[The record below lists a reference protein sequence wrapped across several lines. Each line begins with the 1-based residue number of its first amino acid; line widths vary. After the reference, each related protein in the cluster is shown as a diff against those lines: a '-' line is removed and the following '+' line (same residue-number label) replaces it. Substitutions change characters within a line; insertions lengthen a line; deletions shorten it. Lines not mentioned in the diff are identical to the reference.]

1 MCCVAKKFDIS
12 DVFGSMP
19 VVPESGTGREQI
31 EYIDAG
37 KISGDPNN
45 FYSLDGIQELAAN
58 IELIG
63 LQQPI
68 RVRPDPEDEGGYIIV
83 SGHRRFSALAELRKT
98 DPEKWQMVPCIVEQH
113 EEHPAMHELRL
124 IYANADTRK
133 LSSADLDRQ
142 AQRVEALL
150 YELKE
155 AGHEFPGRMR
165 DYVAQACNV
174 SKTKLSNLKVIR
186 EGLASCWMP
195 HYESG
200 TVKEATALVLARMK
214 PGQQMKVYEAADKKG
229 LRYFYE
235 SDARRCEEF
244 FEKNSELNCEG
255 NVVCTN
261 QDGRWRRFVSRGMY
275 SYDSCAGRCCAKCS
289 DSGSCSYS
297 CSKMAERVKQI
308 KADRREANRQAKLAQ
323 EEKDRPQIEQITRLW
338 ARFGEARAAA
348 KKSVKAVCET
358 GLRYYAPSLDEK
370 WQGLETGAATI
381 TPHTELPYDYNLSL
395 TGVRRLTGVA
405 DCLGCSLDYLLCRTD
420 EPSVA
425 QPQGEGQMVLSCWM
439 PAGTLPPEPC
449 DVVAE
454 FDLDGKP
461 YRQLVRFDGES
472 FAFKSGAGKIDVQP
486 IYWIRLP
493 E

>member
-1 MCCVAKKFDIS
+1 MAKKFDIS

-19 VVPESGTGREQI
+19 SVPDSGTNREQL

-45 FYSLDGIQELAAN
+45 FYSLTGIEELAAN

-98 DPEKWQMVPCIVEQH
+98 DPEKWQMVPCIVEYN

-155 AGHEFPGRMR
+155 SGYEFPGRMR

-186 EGLASCWMP
+186 EGLASCWEKP
-195 HYESG
+195 YENG
-200 TVKEATALVLARMK
+200 TIKEATALVLARME
-214 PGQQMKVYEAADKKG
+214 PELQLKVFEAAKKNDG
-229 LRYFYE
+229 VRYFYE
-235 SDARRCEEF
+235 IEAKHCAEF
-244 FEKNSELNCEG
+244 FEKDAKRTCRGGVICE
-255 NVVCTN
+255 NRE
-261 QDGRWRRFVSRGMY
+261 GRWQRFVDKRMFEY
-275 SYDSCAGRCCAKCS
+275 NSCAGKCCAECAEL
-289 DSGSCSYS
+289 GACRHSCP
-297 CSKMAERVKQI
+297 KQAERVKQI
-308 KADRREANRQAKLAQ
+308 RADRGEANRQAKFEQ
-323 EEKDRPQIEQITRLW
+323 EAKDHPKIEKIQRLW
-338 ARFGEARAAA
+338 YRFGFARQEAR
-348 KKSVKAVCET
+348 KSVKDVLDAAKSYYSKSDDTRYKEFEDLTAKFTT
-358 GLRYYAPSLDEK
+358 GTTL
-370 WQGLETGAATI
+370 
-381 TPHTELPYDYNLSL
+381 LPYGYSFSLSDAQ
-395 TGVRRLTGVA
+395 RLIAVA
-405 DCLGCSLDYLLCRTD
+405 DCLGCSLDYLFCRTD

-461 YRQLVRFDGES
+461 YRQLARFDGDS
-472 FAFKSGAGKIDVQP
+472 FAFKSGAGKIDLQP
-486 IYWIRLP
+486 IRWVRLP
-493 E
+493 D

>member
-1 MCCVAKKFDIS
+1 MAKKFDIS

-19 VVPESGTGREQI
+19 AVPESGTGREQI

-37 KISGDPNN
+37 RISGDPNN

-68 RVRPDPEDEGGYIIV
+68 RVRPDPDDEGGYIIV
-83 SGHRRFSALAELRKT
+83 SGHRRFTALAELRKT
-98 DPEKWQMVPCIVEQH
+98 DREKWQMVPCIVEQH
-113 EEHPAMHELRL
+113 EEHPAMRELRL

-133 LSSADLDRQ
+133 LSAADLDRQ
-142 AQRVEALL
+142 AQRVENLL

-155 AGHEFPGRMR
+155 SGHEFPGRMR

-186 EGLASCWMP
+186 EGLASCWKKP
-195 HYESG
+195 YEDG
-200 TVKEATALVLARMK
+200 TIKEATALVLARMK
-214 PGQQMKVYEAADKKG
+214 PGIQLKICEAAKKQRNG

-235 SDARRCEEF
+235 SDAKNCAEF
-244 FEKNSELNCEG
+244 FEKDEKLTCRGGTLCANHA
-255 NVVCTN
+255 
-261 QDGRWRRFVSRGMY
+261 GRWQRFVAGGMY
-275 SYDSCAGRCCAKCS
+275 SWKSCAGKCCAKCEELGTCS
-289 DSGSCSYS
+289 HSCP
-297 CSKMAERVKQI
+297 KQAERVKQI

-323 EEKDRPQIEQITRLW
+323 EEKDRPKIQELARLW

-348 KKSVKAVCET
+348 GKSVKAVCDK
-358 GLRYYAPSLDEK
+358 GGRYYVPSFDEK
-370 WQGLETGAATI
+370 WQGLETGTATI
-381 TPHTELPYDYNLSL
+381 TTSTDLPYDHNFPL
-395 TGVRRLTGVA
+395 TSAHRLVGIA
-405 DCLGCSLDYLLCRTD
+405 DCLGCSLDYLFCRTD

-425 QPQGEGQMVLSCWM
+425 QLKAEAPC
-439 PAGTLPPEPC
+439 PAGWTSSETLPPEPC

-454 FDLDGKP
+454 FELEPGHNM
-461 YRQLVRFDGES
+461 RMLSRFDGQD
-472 FAFKSGAGKIDVQP
+472 FLYRSGGAKVELP
-486 IYWIRLP
+486 IVRWIQLP

>member
-1 MCCVAKKFDIS
+1 MAKKFDIS

-19 VVPESGTGREQI
+19 NVPDSGTNREQL

-37 KISGDPNN
+37 KISGDPNS
-45 FYSLDGIQELAAN
+45 FYSLTGIEELAAN

-98 DPEKWQMVPCIVEQH
+98 DPEKWQMVPCIVEYN

-165 DYVAQACNV
+165 DYVAQACNG
-174 SKTKLSNLKVIR
+174 SKTKLSTLKVIR

-214 PGQQMKVYEAADKKG
+214 PGLQMKVYEAADKKG

-235 SDARRCEEF
+235 SDARHCEEF
-244 FEKNSELNCEG
+244 FEKDAALTCQGGTVCE
-255 NVVCTN
+255 NH
-261 QDGRWRRFVSRGMY
+261 DGRWRRFASKNLY
-275 SYDSCAGRCCAKCS
+275 TWNSCAGRCCAKCS
-289 DSGSCSYS
+289 DLGSCSYS

-308 KADRREANRQAKLAQ
+308 KADRREAARQADAAKQDA
-323 EEKDRPQIEQITRLW
+323 ERPTIEFLQRLW
-338 ARFGEARAAA
+338 RRFGGARQAAG
-348 KKSVKAVCET
+348 KSVKDTYHAAQMSYGVSD
-358 GLRYYAPSLDEK
+358 AEK
-370 WQGLETGAATI
+370 HEAFENLTAKFSVNT
-381 TPHTELPYDYNLSL
+381 TLPYGYSFGRYDAK
-395 TGVRRLTGVA
+395 RLIAVA
-405 DCLGCSLDYLLCRTD
+405 DCLGCSLDYLFCRTD

-486 IYWIRLP
+486 IYWVRLP
-493 E
+493 D

>member
-1 MCCVAKKFDIS
+1 MAKKFDIS
-12 DVFGSMP
+12 HVFSSVP
-19 VVPESGTGREQI
+19 AVPESGTGREQI

-83 SGHRRFSALAELRKT
+83 SGHRRFTALAELRKT
-98 DPEKWQMVPCIVEQH
+98 DREKWQMVPCIVEQH
-113 EEHPAMHELRL
+113 EEHPAMRELRL

-142 AQRVEALL
+142 AQRVENLL

-186 EGLASCWMP
+186 EGLASCWKEP
-195 HYESG
+195 YETG
-200 TVKEATALVLARMK
+200 TIKEATALVLARMK

-235 SDARRCEEF
+235 SDARHCEEF
-244 FEKNSELNCEG
+244 FEKDAALACQGGTVCE
-255 NVVCTN
+255 NH
-261 QDGRWRRFVSRGMY
+261 DGRWRRFANKDLY
-275 SYDSCAGRCCAKCS
+275 TWNSCAGRCCAKCS
-289 DSGSCSYS
+289 DLGSCSYS

-308 KADRREANRQAKLAQ
+308 KADRREANRQADAAKQDA
-323 EEKDRPQIEQITRLW
+323 ERTTIEFLQRLW
-338 ARFGEARAAA
+338 QRFGVARQAAR
-348 KKSVKAVCET
+348 KSVKDTYHAAQMTCGV
-358 GLRYYAPSLDEK
+358 LDAAKHEAFEK
-370 WQGLETGAATI
+370 LTAKFSVNT
-381 TPHTELPYDYNLSL
+381 TLPYGYSFGRYDAQ
-395 TGVRRLTGVA
+395 RLIAVA
-405 DCLGCSLDYLLCRTD
+405 DCLGCSLDYLFCRTD
-420 EPSVA
+420 EPSVS
-425 QPQGEGQMVLSCWM
+425 QPADEGQMVLSCWM
-439 PAGTLPPEPC
+439 PAGTQPPEPC
-449 DVVAE
+449 DVVAD
-454 FDLDGKP
+454 FDLGGSVSRRAA
-461 YRQLVRFDGES
+461 YFDGERFLFRRGGS
-472 FAFKSGAGKIDVQP
+472 KIDMEPVR
-486 IYWIRLP
+486 WLRLP

>member
-1 MCCVAKKFDIS
+1 MAKKFDIS

-19 VVPESGTGREQI
+19 AVPESGTGREQI

-68 RVRPDPEDEGGYIIV
+68 RVRPDPENEGGYIIV
-83 SGHRRFSALAELRKT
+83 SGHRRFTALAELRKT
-98 DPEKWQMVPCIVEQH
+98 DREKWQMAPCIVEQH
-113 EEHPAMHELRL
+113 EEHPAMRELRL

-142 AQRVEALL
+142 AQRVENLL

-186 EGLASCWMP
+186 EGLASCWKEP
-195 HYESG
+195 YEAG
-200 TVKEATALVLARMK
+200 TIKEATALALARMK
-214 PGQQMKVYEAADKKG
+214 PGLQMKVFEAAKKRG
-229 LRYFYE
+229 NIRYFYE
-235 SDARRCEEF
+235 SDATRCAEF
-244 FEKNSELNCEG
+244 FEKDAELTCRGGVTCE
-255 NVVCTN
+255 N
-261 QDGRWRRFVSRGMY
+261 QEGRWQRFVDGQMH
-275 SYDSCAGRCCAKCS
+275 SYNSCAGKCCAKCAEL
-289 DSGSCSYS
+289 GTCRHSCH
-297 CSKMAERVKQI
+297 KQAERVKQI

-323 EEKDRPQIEQITRLW
+323 EEKDRPQIEEIQRLW
-338 ARFGEARAAA
+338 SRFGFARQEA
-348 KKSVKAVCET
+348 KKSVKDIMEATNVYYSKSDDARYKDLEDLTANFTTET
-358 GLRYYAPSLDEK
+358 P
-370 WQGLETGAATI
+370 
-381 TPHTELPYDYNLSL
+381 LPYGYYFSLS
-395 TGVRRLTGVA
+395 GARRLVRIA
-405 DCLGCSLDYLLCRTD
+405 DCLGCSLDYLFCRTD
-420 EPSVA
+420 EPSVS
-425 QPQGEGQMVLSCWM
+425 QPFGEGQMVFSAWM

-461 YRQLVRFDGES
+461 YRQLARFDGSE
-472 FAFKSGAGKIDVQP
+472 FLFNRGGHKIELPP
-486 IYWIRLP
+486 IRWIRLP